1 MTETKRSSKAFIYNS
16 RQLLYCV
23 YRAPGGWSNPDTI
36 SFIGADGDEVAGVVR
51 QIDEKFYLRTQPRE
65 WSSLGT
71 VPNPA
76 NGEINTIW
84 RLDRATDHLHAL
96 PAAYGGLMC
105 LKPWAMWG
113 FEGMLSPAALSIMR
127 AMPEL
132 FDG

>member
-1 MTETKRSSKAFIYNS
+1 MTKRSSKALIYDS
-16 RQLLYCV
+16 RQFLYCV
-23 YRAPGGWSNPDTI
+23 YRAPGDWNNPNSV
-36 SFIGADGDEVAGVVR
+36 SFIGTDGDEVGCVVR
-51 QIDEKFYLRTQPRE
+51 QIHEKFRLRTEAHE
-65 WSSLGT
+65 WSIVGT
-71 VPNPA
+71 VPNSA

-84 RLDRATDHLHAL
+84 RLARATDHLHVL

-105 LKPWAMWG
+105 VKPSAMWG